1 MGGLIIIPVDK
12 GLPYH
17 TLSSFLR
24 FSKRESYT
32 KLGGAR
38 VVWYDR
44 IKRAVTV
51 KERERRIEKQRKG
64 GRGERERDREA
75 DRDRE
80 KDRHTGRQTV
90 KGRERDR

>member
-24 FSKRESYT
+24 FSKRESST
-32 KLGGAR
+32 KFGGAR

-51 KERERRIEKQRKG
+51 KERERRIEKQREKVG
-64 GRGERERDREA
+64 GERERERDREIE
-75 DRDRE
+75 RE
-80 KDRHTGRQTV
+80 Q
-90 KGRERDR
+90 REREREADTQGDKQ